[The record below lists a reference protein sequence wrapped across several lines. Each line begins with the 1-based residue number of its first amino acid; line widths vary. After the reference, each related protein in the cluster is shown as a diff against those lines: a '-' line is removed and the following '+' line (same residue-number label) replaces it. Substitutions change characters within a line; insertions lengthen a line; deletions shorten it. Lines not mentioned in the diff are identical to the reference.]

1 MMICRYVDMSI
12 LIKLLKDK
20 IQCKTIPLTI
30 RLSLIWKITI
40 SIGTSRNYNIP
51 YMAIFTI
58 YIYMIM
64 IIHNHHVRLSLQLWP
79 RQQWGWSLHWRAM
92 RPRRK
97 TWLRATWWAARWRW
111 RSVRDVALVPTR
123 TGLWKRGNSRNNWRF
138 HEISMGN
145 YFWFVPHLPVEGLQI
160 LSEWA
165 LADLNGE
172 RQMSDRMPQKK
183 RNVEYTVQIG
193 CQNMRV
199 YIYIHI
205 SIYLYIR

>member
-1 MMICRYVDMSI
+1 
-12 LIKLLKDK
+12 
-20 IQCKTIPLTI
+20 
-30 RLSLIWKITI
+30 
-40 SIGTSRNYNIP
+40 
-51 YMAIFTI
+51 
-58 YIYMIM
+58 
-64 IIHNHHVRLSLQLWP
+64 
-79 RQQWGWSLHWRAM
+79 
-92 RPRRK
+92 
-97 TWLRATWWAARWRW
+97 
-111 RSVRDVALVPTR
+111 VRDVALVPTR

-199 YIYIHI
+199 YIYTYIHLFVYQI
-205 SIYLYIR
+205 KCRT